1 MEDLVSQKKSSKA
14 PVVTL
19 VIGLVIGL
27 VLGILAPKFLGD
39 RLPAAVGGGGG
50 ESFVTGIVRAKRADA
65 DRLLLTVESAEGAT
79 LATFREKI
87 EEIGL
92 LVDVGDTLTFE
103 LKRYRPFID
112 DPRIA
117 GVKKAGGRGGT
128 APPPPAP
135 PGVKEDDAG
144 PVAGDPED
152 SFDDTPRAARD
163 TTTSS

>member
-1 MEDLVSQKKSSKA
+1 M
-14 PVVTL
+14 VTL

-103 LKRYRPFID
+103 LKRYSPFID

-117 GVKKAGGRGGT
+117 GVKKAKGAGT
-128 APPPPAP
+128 APPPAP

-163 TTTSS
+163 TTTSN